1 LRIVASMML
10 SPSLGIT
17 SSAIAILSCCFNW
30 DSVSF
35 FQRITV
41 LQMYRLPAKYEH
53 LLAIFINKD
62 T

>member
-1 LRIVASMML
+1 MML

-41 LQMYRLPAKYEH
+41 LQMYRLPARYEH